1 MSLEPMTSLKQR
13 AMGIMRMLLTAAFLL
28 ALAPNA
34 YAAAVPQPIFTPN
47 DSWSYHVSVQKNGRQ
62 SDLHVTVSVMRIG
75 SDSVVVTEK
84 TDVNPD
90 RVQSMMLGLDWSRR
104 RSVNGQEITVNQPFS
119 FPLDVGKTWRLE
131 YTEQN
136 PSPQK
141 LRETDTLPYKVVG
154 WEEVTVPAGK
164 FRALKIESD
173 GRWTADVPPRVLNGA
188 LVARQGSVV
197 SQTTES
203 RVVQGVRVSGRYYKC
218 SWYVPEVKRWVK
230 STEENYNS
238 NGSLNEVVMDE
249 LESFDVGGAP
259 KPQDSPTVQ
268 PTIPSPSK
276 DGI

>member
-1 MSLEPMTSLKQR
+1 
-13 AMGIMRMLLTAAFLL
+13 
-28 ALAPNA
+28 
-34 YAAAVPQPIFTPN
+34 
-47 DSWSYHVSVQKNGRQ
+47 VSIQKNGRQ
-62 SDLHVTVSVMRIG
+62 SDLHVTVSVMRVG
-75 SDSVVVTEK
+75 SDSVVVSEK
-84 TDVNPD
+84 TDANPD

-136 PSPQK
+136 PNPQK

-173 GRWTADVPPRVLNGA
+173 GRWMADVPPRVLNGA

-203 RVVQGVRVSGRYYKC
+203 RVAQGVRVSGRYYKC
-218 SWYVPEVKRWVK
+218 FWYVPEVKRWVK

-238 NGSLNEVVMDE
+238 NGSLSEVVTDE
-249 LESFDVGGAP
+249 LENFDVGGAP
-259 KPQDSPTVQ
+259 KPQGSPTVQ
-268 PTIPSPSK
+268 PTIPSPNK